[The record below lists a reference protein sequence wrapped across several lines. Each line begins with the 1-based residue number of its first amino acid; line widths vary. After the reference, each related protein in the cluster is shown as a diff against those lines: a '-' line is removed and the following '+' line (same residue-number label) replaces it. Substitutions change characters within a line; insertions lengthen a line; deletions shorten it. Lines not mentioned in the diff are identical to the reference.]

1 MELRYEI
8 AEEHLRIFVA
18 ALHCLAQVGKE
29 VSIECEGTTTLTCR
43 ALNDA
48 HSASG
53 QIAFDRSF
61 FTTVGMHYD
70 QDNDDE
76 DDEDAVCKRAA
87 LQRFTPFVKCKVY
100 AKSCCNI
107 FRTLKHVRSVQ
118 LAFRL
123 DDQAALTELQQQQQT
138 TNDDEEEELD
148 VDCVEIVWRLS
159 CDFEITKTH
168 RMKVHT
174 CQVMRAVF
182 DREHCANRLV
192 TRQYHLASLLGH
204 IHHSTEV
211 CVTCSSTHVKFESYV
226 ANAGDGEVSVCFK
239 KSGAFRCRIDVAG
252 QVFCR
257 DHAVH
262 GHNVPPSVIPDSQ
275 PLESIVVLRISEEE
289 MPVFH
294 QVLAAGGEGKCRF
307 NYLCVACAPSL
318 FHLPN
323 EPREGKPFAFVFPEE
338 RRAYPGYFDT
348 EMGDR
353 DEVETSSSAQESS
366 ASASSS
372 DDVSDDPSDD
382 ESVEGASSSDAF
394 TSSPPRFRRQPA
406 LRMRRD

>member
-61 FTTVGMHYD
+61 FTSVGMQY
-70 QDNDDE
+70 DE
-76 DDEDAVCKRAA
+76 DDESAARKRAA
-87 LQRFTPFVKCKVY
+87 LRRFVPFVKCKVY

-123 DDQAALTELQQQQQT
+123 DDQAALAELQQQQQT
-138 TNDDEEEELD
+138 TKTNEEEELD
-148 VDCVEIVWRLS
+148 VDCVEVVWRLN
-159 CDFEITKTH
+159 CDFEIAKTH

-226 ANAGDGEVSVCFK
+226 ANTGDGKAQLHTETAVESAEFNEYVLVPSTLGVDSSEQLIFCLKEVRALLAFCKASDILEVALYFSSGGSPVLFAAESTSMAKFSVEITLSTVTTFL
-239 KSGAFRCRIDVAG
+239 
-252 QVFCR
+252 
-257 DHAVH
+257 
-262 GHNVPPSVIPDSQ
+262 P
-275 PLESIVVLRISEEE
+275 
-289 MPVFH
+289 
-294 QVLAAGGEGKCRF
+294 
-307 NYLCVACAPSL
+307 APSQ
-318 FHLPN
+318 
-323 EPREGKPFAFVFPEE
+323 
-338 RRAYPGYFDT
+338 T
-348 EMGDR
+348 
-353 DEVETSSSAQESS
+353 Q
-366 ASASSS
+366 
-372 DDVSDDPSDD
+372 
-382 ESVEGASSSDAF
+382 
-394 TSSPPRFRRQPA
+394 
-406 LRMRRD
+406 